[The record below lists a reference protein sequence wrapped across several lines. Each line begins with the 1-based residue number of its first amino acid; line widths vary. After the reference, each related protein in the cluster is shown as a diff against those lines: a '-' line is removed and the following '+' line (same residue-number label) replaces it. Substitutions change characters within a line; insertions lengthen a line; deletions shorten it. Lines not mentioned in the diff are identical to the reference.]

1 MKAYFSTCD
10 LEDNEDDVK
19 EVWNVGEACVARLG
33 NEWYR
38 AQVLEVNGSETA
50 VVFVDLGN
58 VRRIACR
65 DLRIPREVIAM
76 TWGVARK
83 GYSTK
88 YPSVGMRKCR
98 ILSPFP
104 KRKRLFCVRLRET
117 RPCDSRPGLEKEDT
131 EKPLKL
137 R

>member
-10 LEDNEDDVK
+10 LEDSEDDVK

-88 YPSVGMRKCR
+88 YPSVGMRKCV
-98 ILSPFP
+98 F
-104 KRKRLFCVRLRET
+104 
-117 RPCDSRPGLEKEDT
+117 
-131 EKPLKL
+131 
-137 R
+137 

>member
-1 MKAYFSTCD
+1 MNTAVKSSTFCTLSQLTFPTGFLLFRHLRSNRTLLNSMKAYFSTCD

-76 TWGVARK
+76 TWGVAWK
-83 GYSTK
+83 GYLTK
-88 YPSVGMRKCR
+88 YPSLEMRKCV
-98 ILSPFP
+98 F
-104 KRKRLFCVRLRET
+104 
-117 RPCDSRPGLEKEDT
+117 
-131 EKPLKL
+131 
-137 R
+137 